1 MSPAGQSAA
10 DRAAELRSALE
21 RANHAYYVLDAPAL
35 QDHEYDALF
44 RELKA
49 LEAEHPELRTPDS
62 PTQRV
67 GAEPASRL
75 EKTEHLAPMLSLDN
89 AFSPQELEAWET
101 RNARM
106 AGEVRTA
113 GYVVEPKIDGLAI
126 ALTYEDGVFVRG
138 ATRGNGTIGED
149 VTRNL
154 RTIRQIPLR
163 LREGGPTPPA
173 RMEVRGEVYL
183 SLAGFE
189 ALNARRAAEGL
200 ATFANPRNAAAGSLR
215 QLDPKVTEQRPL
227 RFFAYAVET
236 GQGEPPFASQ
246 WELLEALRAW
256 GFPVNDLARRCD
268 DLAGVLAFVE
278 EFDSRRGTL
287 DYEVDGAVVKVN
299 PMRLHEE
306 LGSVGRE
313 PRWATAYKYA
323 PDLVVTTLLEIR
335 ENVGRTGAINP
346 YAVLEPV
353 EVGGVVVK
361 LATLHN
367 EEDIRRK
374 DLRVGE
380 KVLVKRAGEVIPQV
394 VGPVLEEGQERGPVY
409 SLPTVCPACG
419 TPVERPE
426 GEAMV
431 YCTNSACPGRIYWGV
446 VHFASRGAMDIRGL
460 GERTIETLLTTPVV
474 AGDAS
479 PSGDADS
486 LGSPDAAVPTT
497 VADGSIDDDDA
508 SAEPASESGTQA
520 SAETPGESVSA
531 DSSVETDGHPSS
543 GESASMAT
551 GGGAEGEDS
560 PARLPDTRV
569 MLVEDVGDL
578 YRLTEADLLRLEG
591 FKEKSAQNLLA
602 GIEASKQQGLARV
615 LFGLGVRHVGE
626 VGAQALA
633 RHFGSMDR
641 LMLASAD
648 EMAAVHGIGQ
658 IMAQALHAW
667 FSEPRNLQV
676 VHKLRAAGVVMTED
690 QPEPVTG
697 PFSGRTF
704 VITGTLPTLSRAEA
718 TAVIERAGGRVSGS
732 VTGKT
737 DFLVAGADAGS
748 KQAKAR
754 ELGVLEL
761 DEARLLELA
770 AGPVEAVDAA
780 VAKPAKA
787 PKTPKAP
794 KAPKRG
800 KKASASEEGDT
811 SAEDGDAAPGADE
824 PAESTEASSAADSAT
839 EPTLDL

>member
-1 MSPAGQSAA
+1 MSPAGPSPAG
-10 DRAAELRSALE
+10 RAGELRCVLE
-21 RANHAYYVLDAPAL
+21 RANHDYYVLDAPTIEDRA
-35 QDHEYDALF
+35 YDLLL
-44 RELKA
+44 RELREI
-49 LEAEHPELRTPDS
+49 EAAHPELRTPDS

-89 AFSPQELEAWET
+89 AFSPDELRAWET

-138 ATRGNGTIGED
+138 ATRGNGTVGED

-163 LREGGPTPPA
+163 LRSDGPTPPA

-236 GQGEPPFASQ
+236 GQGESPFATQ
-246 WELLEALRAW
+246 WDLLQALRAW
-256 GFPVNDLARRCD
+256 GFPVNDLARVCAD
-268 DLAGVLAFVE
+268 VDEVLEFVA
-278 EFDSRRGTL
+278 EFDKRRGTL

-299 PMRLHEE
+299 PLRLHEE

-323 PDLVVTTLLEIR
+323 PDLVVTTLLDIR

-374 DLRVGE
+374 DLRRGE

-394 VGPVLEEGQERGPVY
+394 VGPVLEEGQARGPEY
-409 SLPTVCPACG
+409 SFPTECPACH

-431 YCTNSACPGRIYWGV
+431 YCPNSACPGRIYWGV

-460 GERTIETLLTTPVV
+460 GERTIATLLTTPATASDGEPAPD
-474 AGDAS
+474 AGIDAGSDSAGRNGSVDGGDSADVGASSETAS
-479 PSGDADS
+479 PESNGASDDAAADLEPVDFDAD
-486 LGSPDAAVPTT
+486 GSPDGMAVH
-497 VADGSIDDDDA
+497 
-508 SAEPASESGTQA
+508 AEPGQ
-520 SAETPGESVSA
+520 
-531 DSSVETDGHPSS
+531 
-543 GESASMAT
+543 
-551 GGGAEGEDS
+551 
-560 PARLPDTRV
+560 R

-578 YRLTEADLLRLEG
+578 YRLTQADLLRLEG

-626 VGAQALA
+626 VAAQTLA

-641 LMLASAD
+641 LI
-648 EMAAVHGIGQ
+648 AATAEDIAGVHGIGQ
-658 IMAQALHAW
+658 VMAQALRSW
-667 FSEPRNLQV
+667 LDEPRNLQV
-676 VHKLRAAGVVMTED
+676 VDKLRAAGVVMTED
-690 QPEPVTG
+690 QPEPVSG

-704 VITGTLPTLSRAEA
+704 VITGTLPSLSRTQA
-718 TAVIERAGGRVSGS
+718 TEVIERAGGRVAGS

-748 KQAKAR
+748 KQARAR

-770 AGPVEAVDAA
+770 SGPVEAVDAA

-787 PKTPKAP
+787 PKPPKEPKAP
-794 KAPKRG
+794 KAKRG
-800 KKASASEEGDT
+800 KAAAGESADAEAVAPAEGQIDLLAAVSPQAAVAPT
-811 SAEDGDAAPGADE
+811 DADAAPD
-824 PAESTEASSAADSAT
+824 
-839 EPTLDL
+839 PTPHTDQP